1 VQRYLDRA
9 GVAIDVEEI
18 ATLIE
23 AEVNSQF
30 TKYAPPVDTPE
41 ARSALIDKAVEAAVL
56 SAEQSGLKKVA
67 IEGAANVALSK
78 KDHASN
84 LAQKYL
90 AEHGLKID
98 TSLID
103 GLIEAQ
109 IMKLKLKALETKASS
124 GS

>member
-1 VQRYLDRA
+1 M
-9 GVAIDVEEI
+9 AIDVEEI